1 MAPFLG
7 KPVLA
12 HILNLLKEHH
22 IYEVVLTVRYLADQI
37 QDYFGD
43 GSQLGMQISYA
54 LEETPLGTA
63 GSVKNAQPH
72 LDGSKTILVMSGDII
87 TDIDLTS
94 LILFHRQRRALTTL
108 ALKQVPNPRQ
118 YGLVATDRSGR
129 ICRYVEKP
137 TDSEARAGVVNTGIY
152 VLETKMLEMLEPGIA
167 YDFSY
172 DLFPRLVSQHARL
185 YGWIS
190 DSYWCDIGTLQS
202 YMKATADALT
212 GKIGHINQPQPS
224 LAPQLAGLGPE

>member
-1 MAPFLG
+1 MVPFLG

-43 GSQLGMQISYA
+43 GNQLGMQISYVW
-54 LEETPLGTA
+54 EETPLGTA
-63 GSVKNAQPH
+63 GSVKNAQPY
-72 LDGSKTILVMSGDII
+72 LDGSKTVLVMSGDII

-108 ALKQVPNPRQ
+108 ALKQVLNPRQ

-137 TDSEARAGVVNTGIY
+137 DDKVVGSSTVNTGIY
-152 VLETKMLEMLEPGIA
+152 VLENKILDMLEPGVA
-167 YDFSY
+167 CDFSY
-172 DLFPRLVSQHARL
+172 DLFPRLVSQRARL
-185 YGWIS
+185 YGWVS
-190 DSYWCDIGTLQS
+190 ESYWCDIGTLQS

-212 GKIGHINQPQPS
+212 GKIGHIYQPQPG
-224 LAPQLAGLGPE
+224 LAPQLAGLGSE